1 MQTEKIRR
9 GLVAMAGIGLAVAL
23 VGCAAPAEPAPEP
36 QPEPEP
42 VATVEEIPEAITA
55 TPETCLD
62 AWLEENQ
69 AYEAGVFDDA
79 TLRATA
85 SACPSLDVWQS
96 IREQIEYGDESPNLL
111 RALCTF
117 ESDSPVCVDAKE
129 QGALAG

>member
-1 MQTEKIRR
+1 MNTERIRR
-9 GLVAMAGIGLAVAL
+9 GVVAIAGVSLIVAL
-23 VGCAAPAEPAPEP
+23 AGCAAPAEPAPEP
-36 QPEPEP
+36 APEPEP
-42 VATVEEIPEAITA
+42 VATVEEVPETVTA

-111 RALCTF
+111 RALCAF
-117 ESDSPVCVDAKE
+117 EGDSPVCVDARE
-129 QGALAG
+129 QGALAN